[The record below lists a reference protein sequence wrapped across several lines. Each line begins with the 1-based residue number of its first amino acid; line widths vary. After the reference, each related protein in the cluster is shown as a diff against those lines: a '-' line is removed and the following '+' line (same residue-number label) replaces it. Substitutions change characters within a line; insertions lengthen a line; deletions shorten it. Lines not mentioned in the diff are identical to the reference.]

1 MLRRPLLRRA
11 VAWTERLLHAGQREA
26 SAPPGS
32 APPGTPAPA
41 ATVAAAAAGPR
52 PPAPVAESPPVPLE
66 AHHREGLRMA
76 AAHRWNWAQREL
88 DLAAR
93 TAPEGPAAQDLAS
106 VRDVRRQLR
115 VLQKWPRDAQAHLAL
130 GRAYFELGLGA
141 DAEQA
146 LRQAIALAPA
156 EPAGHLLLALEYA
169 YRGEL
174 AAAERRYAEAQA
186 RSAGLPPFAALLA
199 DLQAAPAE
207 ASGAAPV
214 PPPDAPG
221 M

>member
-1 MLRRPLLRRA
+1 MPSA
-11 VAWTERLLHAGQREA
+11 TVPVAAGD
-26 SAPPGS
+26 
-32 APPGTPAPA
+32 PA
-41 ATVAAAAAGPR
+41 ALPL
-52 PPAPVAESPPVPLE
+52 APVADPPPAPLE

-76 AAHRWNWAQREL
+76 EAHRWNWAQREL
-88 DLAAR
+88 ELATRAV
-93 TAPEGPAAQDLAS
+93 PQGPAAADLAS

-141 DAEQA
+141 DAERV

-174 AAAERRYAEAQA
+174 AAAERSYAEAQA
-186 RSAGLPPFAALLA
+186 RGEGLPPFAALLA
-199 DLQAAPAE
+199 DLQAPPAD

-214 PPPDAPG
+214 SPPAAPG
-221 M
+221 T

>member
-1 MLRRPLLRRA
+1 
-11 VAWTERLLHAGQREA
+11 
-26 SAPPGS
+26 
-32 APPGTPAPA
+32 
-41 ATVAAAAAGPR
+41 
-52 PPAPVAESPPVPLE
+52 
-66 AHHREGLRMA
+66 MA

-93 TAPEGPAAQDLAS
+93 AAPEGPAAADLAS

-174 AAAERRYAEAQA
+174 AASERSYAEALA
-186 RSAGLPPFAALLA
+186 RGEGLPPLAALLA
-199 DLQAAPAE
+199 DLQAAPAD
-207 ASGAAPV
+207 ASGATAV
-214 PPPDAPG
+214 PPPAAPG
-221 M
+221 T